1 MCEANIVGYK
11 QFIENVDIIELVI
24 LEVIV
29 FKRDSDLL
37 NEF

>member
-11 QFIENVDIIELVI
+11 QFIEIVDIIELDI

-29 FKRDSDLL
+29 FKGTPI
-37 NEF
+37 F